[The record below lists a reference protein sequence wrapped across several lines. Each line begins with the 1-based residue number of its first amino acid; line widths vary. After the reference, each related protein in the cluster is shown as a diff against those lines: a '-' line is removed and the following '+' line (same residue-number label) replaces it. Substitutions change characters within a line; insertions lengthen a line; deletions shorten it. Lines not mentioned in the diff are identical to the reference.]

1 MATKPGGNPAALGL
15 VTVAAAGTPVS
26 VLQNFSGLD
35 TDAEA
40 RVGTLMGR
48 LAVKSIFV
56 QAKSGNSGVVY
67 VGTRG
72 MDSTTGDGVIAE
84 LAAGAAITI
93 HSSESM
99 NLFNLLD
106 FFIDAATNDDA
117 AYVTA
122 VRV

>member
-15 VTVAAAGTPVS
+15 VTVAASGTPVS

-35 TDAEA
+35 TDAEVRSGA
-40 RVGTLMGR
+40 LMGR
-48 LAVKSIFV
+48 LAAKGIFV
-56 QAKSGNSGVVY
+56 QAKSDNAGIVY
-67 VGTRG
+67 LGTRG
-72 MDSTTGDGVIAE
+72 MDISTGDGVIAE

-106 FFIDAATNDDA
+106 FFLDAATNDDA
-117 AYVTA
+117 AYVTGM
-122 VRV
+122 RV